1 MTSMQKSLRL
11 ASPENGPSKFAQGWL
26 RVRSNVGFSLADGPG
41 NESAGHVVA
50 AARFRFRRH
59 RGVCCSPAFVGQG
72 RQYDSSA
79 RPWVKDIPGE
89 TEYNTEHSRQYSRR
103 DRAPAVSGS
112 HTRSY
117 GALILD
123 LCTTRFEDTEAIPP
137 SLHSISASQDG
148 VLPLPRS

>member
-59 RGVCCSPAFVGQG
+59 RGVCCSPAFVGPG
-72 RQYDSSA
+72 RQNDSSA
-79 RPWVKDIPGE
+79 RPWVKD
-89 TEYNTEHSRQYSRR
+89 RQYSWR
-103 DRAPAVSGS
+103 DRALAVSGS

-117 GALILD
+117 RALILD
-123 LCTTRFEDTEAIPP
+123 LCTTRFGETEAIPP
-137 SLHSISASQDG
+137 SLHSISASQEE
-148 VLPLPRS
+148 VLPKPRS